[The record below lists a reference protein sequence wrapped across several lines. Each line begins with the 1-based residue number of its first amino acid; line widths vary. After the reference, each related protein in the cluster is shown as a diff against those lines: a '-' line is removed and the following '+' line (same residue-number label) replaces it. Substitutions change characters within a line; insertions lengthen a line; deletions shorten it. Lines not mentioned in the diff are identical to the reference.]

1 MSPLS
6 LPELG
11 GDLGAGPAL
20 VVLASSE
27 SSSAAE
33 RDFLLLLLDLPDAFV
48 SELFVFLPLDVEP
61 FVWAGSPPSSCA
73 SGARLGGGADGRG
86 AELSALAASNRSTLD
101 AGPHICRPLARD
113 VVDVA
118 LVVGRNGALV
128 VLKKHSRGHAAQIE
142 HGKRH
147 VLVFIIG
154 SVLRRGA
161 ESQRAVRG
169 AIAHPRR

>member
-61 FVWAGSPPSSCA
+61 FVWAGSPPSSCRARA
-73 SGARLGGGADGRG
+73 SVGEPMG
-86 AELSALAASNRSTLD
+86 AERSSQLSQLQIVVRSTLGRTFV
-101 AGPHICRPLARD
+101 GPLP
-113 VVDVA
+113 VM
-118 LVVGRNGALV
+118 
-128 VLKKHSRGHAAQIE
+128 S
-142 HGKRH
+142 
-147 VLVFIIG
+147 
-154 SVLRRGA
+154 ST
-161 ESQRAVRG
+161 
-169 AIAHPRR
+169 

>member
-33 RDFLLLLLDLPDAFV
+33 RDFLLLLLDLPDAFL
-48 SELFVFLPLDVEP
+48 SELFLPLDVEP

-118 LVVGRNGALV
+118 LVVGGNGTLV
-128 VLKKHSRGHAAQIE
+128 V
-142 HGKRH
+142 
-147 VLVFIIG
+147 VLV
-154 SVLRRGA
+154 L
-161 ESQRAVRG
+161 RAVAELRELMQ
-169 AIAHPRR
+169 RRAWRSC

>member
-20 VVLASSE
+20 VVASSE

-48 SELFVFLPLDVEP
+48 SELFLPLDVESL
-61 FVWAGSPPSSCA
+61 VWAGSPPSSFVGLNFCRSNA
-73 SGARLGGGADGRG
+73 MEIHSN
-86 AELSALAASNRSTLD
+86 AERRFA
-101 AGPHICRPLARD
+101 PLARD

-118 LVVGRNGALV
+118 LVVWGSGALV
-128 VLKKHSRGHAAQIE
+128 V
-142 HGKRH
+142 
-147 VLVFIIG
+147 VLV
-154 SVLRRGA
+154 L
-161 ESQRAVRG
+161 RAVAELRG
-169 AIAHPRR
+169 RELMQRRAWRSC

>member
-73 SGARLGGGADGRG
+73 SGARVGGGADGRG
-86 AELSALAASNRSTLD
+86 AELSALAASNSSTLD

-128 VLKKHSRGHAAQIE
+128 LRGEQRVNEWDHATA
-142 HGKRH
+142 
-147 VLVFIIG
+147 
-154 SVLRRGA
+154 A
-161 ESQRAVRG
+161 
-169 AIAHPRR
+169 PD